1 MTYTINTTPEQD
13 VVLGIAAQANNNET
27 SQQAL
32 NDIVTAALLT
42 LQARQEDSFISTIR
56 ANEGEETLEA
66 QANAAQQ
73 NPNPNETA
81 P

>member
-27 SQQAL
+27 PQQAL

-56 ANEGEETLEA
+56 ANEGKKR
-66 QANAAQQ
+66 
-73 NPNPNETA
+73 
-81 P
+81 